1 MVSVHTEV
9 EKLGGKFVLGR
20 DVINTDLDKLSLSW
34 GNIQDGEIAGR

>member
-20 DVINTDLDKLSLSW
+20 DVINRDLHKLSLRW
-34 GNIQDGEIAGR
+34 GNIQVGETAGR

>member
-20 DVINTDLDKLSLSW
+20 NVISMDLDKLSLSW
-34 GNIQDGEIAGR
+34 GNVQVRETAGR